1 MSLIWVFPG
10 QGTQKRGMGREW
22 FDRFSDRVAEADD
35 LLGYSIRRLCLEDPD
50 SSLSQTDRTQP
61 ALFVVSSLAYLARLE
76 DGEERPDWLAGH
88 SLGEC
93 TALFAAGAFDFA
105 TGVRLTRQRGELMAR
120 ERGGGMIAVLG
131 WPAEKLRNFLKEE
144 RFDAID
150 LANLNAPRQ
159 TVLSGREA
167 DIARCSEALK
177 RARARVVPLKVSGA
191 FHSRYL
197 RSAQDE
203 FARRLKEVRFASL
216 RIPVIANATARP
228 YEDGEVRETLARQ
241 MSSPLRWTDTVEWLL
256 RRPDPSFKEIGP
268 GRVLTGLIRQIKA
281 ERRESGTPAES

>member
-22 FDRFSDRVAEADD
+22 FDRFPDRVAEADD

-177 RARARVVPLKVSGA
+177 RARARVVSLKVSGA